1 MEKHLNSKAM
11 LAVWGGILGIVSVAL
26 AVLGNP
32 GNMAFCIAC
41 FIRDI
46 AGAARFHT
54 AAVVQY
60 MRPEIVGLTAGA
72 SSSQSFPGSTALRQ
86 VPLP

>member
-46 AGAARFHT
+46 AG
-54 AAVVQY
+54 
-60 MRPEIVGLTAGA
+60 PL
-72 SSSQSFPGSTALRQ
+72 GSTQRLWYSICGRR
-86 VPLP
+86 